1 MWLKNEAS
9 AMSSGAS
16 RPYICVPR
24 AGIGRVIAANGGILD
39 SHGIL
44 QIDRGR
50 ANLNRIGFEHP
61 PLSSTRNPYCSRLP
75 GSYPHP
81 VPCPADIEWPA
92 GADFVYEIEP
102 GIVTSIVVPE
112 PSSHYNSHF

>member
-44 QIDRGR
+44 QIDRRR
-50 ANLNRIGFEHP
+50 ADLNRIG
-61 PLSSTRNPYCSRLP
+61 LSTPRCHR
-75 GSYPHP
+75 
-81 VPCPADIEWPA
+81 
-92 GADFVYEIEP
+92 P
-102 GIVTSIVVPE
+102 GIRIARAYPVHILIPFLVQRTSSGRPE
-112 PSSHYNSHF
+112 PTLCTKSSLE

>member
-1 MWLKNEAS
+1 MRLKSEAQ
-9 AMSSGAS
+9 ALSSGAS
-16 RPYICVPR
+16 RPYLCVPR
-24 AGIGRVIAANGGILD
+24 AGIGRVIAANDGILD

-44 QIDRGR
+44 QIDRGQ
-50 ANLNRIGFEHP
+50 AHLSRIGFEHP
-61 PLSSTRNPYCSRLP
+61 RLSSTRNPYCSRLP

-92 GADFVYEIEP
+92 GAEFVYEIEP

-112 PSSHYNSHF
+112 PSSPYNPHF